1 MCVPACFFACVYVS
15 KNVRV
20 VSLLIDLLR
29 VHVCECAP
37 LWVWMCAASS
47 AVFDIYMVIDVR
59 RVQCAPLL
67 HPLSNSHSLISRNIM
82 EGFFHAE
89 KNRKIL
95 SFHEFNQDCRRSYR
109 VENFPEKD
117 KWKGKGILLRVWM
130 NMYVYMCTERT
141 KLTLTKLEPCRP
153 KKAKIPLHVWPSY
166 LQNSLCHQTCHHFL
180 FWLYCQTKPFLT
192 GHRYSMIFCYHF
204 ISIFTAQGSLHET
217 QCFFMKYV

>member
-37 LWVWMCAASS
+37 LCAASS

-109 VENFPEKD
+109 VENFPEKH
-117 KWKGKGILLRVWM
+117 K
-130 NMYVYMCTERT
+130 
-141 KLTLTKLEPCRP
+141 
-153 KKAKIPLHVWPSY
+153 
-166 LQNSLCHQTCHHFL
+166 
-180 FWLYCQTKPFLT
+180 
-192 GHRYSMIFCYHF
+192 
-204 ISIFTAQGSLHET
+204 
-217 QCFFMKYV
+217 